1 MKLKLKIKLLLALSV
16 CITSTQAQTNTYQL
30 KRPITGVTANW
41 HKLKIPDDLYQ
52 KVNAGFEDLRIF
64 GIQGKDTLEV
74 PYLLKQRAEK
84 IISKEVDFRPVN
96 ESETADGYFYTFQ
109 LNSAA
114 IINQIALSFK
124 ETNFNW
130 LVTLEGSNANTE
142 WFTVLKDYRILSIKN
157 NQTDYQFTKLSFPNS
172 NYQYYR
178 LRIKSPKKPGL
189 LEALINKTD
198 TIKGVYDNVKYQ
210 SYELKNDA
218 KDKQTIIEVGLK
230 NAVPIAFLKL
240 NAQSDFDFYRPIRI
254 EYATDSIKTEKG
266 VQYNFATV
274 YDGTISSLEKPEFN
288 FSNVITNKLKIT
300 IANHDNKP
308 LRLSGL
314 ELKGNV
320 YELIAR
326 FDDLKANYA
335 LYYGKANAIS
345 PNYEIQNFENKIP
358 LNLTSVDVGEE
369 QKNSSYTVKIEKP
382 LFENKL
388 WLWSLMAVII
398 GLLGFFSFKML
409 KN

>member
-1 MKLKLKIKLLLALSV
+1 MKLKLKIKLLLALLV
-16 CITSTQAQTNTYQL
+16 CITATQAQTNIYQF
-30 KRPITGVTANW
+30 KRQITGVNANW
-41 HKLKIPDDLYQ
+41 HKIKVPDDLYQ

-74 PYLLKQRAEK
+74 PYILKQRAEQV
-84 IISKEVDFRPVN
+84 ISTKVDFKPIN
-96 ESETADGYFYTFQ
+96 ESETDGGFYYTFQ

-114 IINQIALSFK
+114 VINQITLSFK
-124 ETNFNW
+124 EKNFNW
-130 LVTLEGSNANTE
+130 LATLEGSNNNTD

-172 NYQYYR
+172 KYQYYR
-178 LRIKSPKKPGL
+178 LMIKSPEKPSL

-198 TIKGVYDNVKYQ
+198 TIKGVYADVKYQ
-210 SYELKNDA
+210 FYELKNDV
-218 KDKQTIIEVGLK
+218 KNKQTVIDVGLK
-230 NAVPIAFLKL
+230 NAVPISFVQI

-254 EYATDSIKTEKG
+254 EYATDSFKTEKG
-266 VQYNFATV
+266 IQYNFATI
-274 YDGTISSLEKPEFN
+274 YEGTISSLEKSEFS
-288 FSNVITNKLKIT
+288 FSNIITANLKIT
-300 IANHDNKP
+300 IDNNDNKP

-326 FDDLKANYA
+326 FDDLQADYA
-335 LYYGKANAIS
+335 LYYGKKDAVS
-345 PNYEIQNFENKIP
+345 PNYEIEKFENKIP
-358 LNLTSVDVGEE
+358 LNSTNVDVGEE
-369 QKNSSYTVKIEKP
+369 QKNPSYAVKTEKP
-382 LFENKL
+382 LFENNL

-398 GLLGFFSFKML
+398 ALLGFFSFRML

>member
-1 MKLKLKIKLLLALSV
+1 MKLKLKIKLLLALLV
-16 CITSTQAQTNTYQL
+16 CITATQAQTNIYQF
-30 KRPITGVTANW
+30 KRQITGVNANW
-41 HKLKIPDDLYQ
+41 HKIKVPDDLYQ

-74 PYLLKQRAEK
+74 PYILKQRAEQV
-84 IISKEVDFRPVN
+84 ISTKVDFKAIN
-96 ESETADGYFYTFQ
+96 ESETREGFYYTFQ

-114 IINQIALSFK
+114 VINQITLSFK

-130 LVTLEGSNANTE
+130 LATLEGSNNNTD

-172 NYQYYR
+172 KYQYYR
-178 LRIKSPKKPGL
+178 LMIKSPEKPSL

-198 TIKGVYDNVKYQ
+198 TIKGVYADIKYQ
-210 SYELKNDA
+210 FYELKNDA
-218 KDKQTIIEVGLK
+218 KNKQSVIDVGLK
-230 NAVPIAFLKL
+230 NAVPISFVQI

-254 EYATDSIKTEKG
+254 EYATDSFKTEKG
-266 VQYNFATV
+266 IQYNFATA
-274 YDGTISSLEKPEFN
+274 YDGTISSLEKPEFK
-288 FSNVITNKLKIT
+288 FSNVVTNRLKIT
-300 IANHDNKP
+300 ISNNDNKP

-314 ELKGNV
+314 QLKGNI

-326 FDDLKANYA
+326 FDDLNANYA
-335 LYYGKANAIS
+335 LFYGKTDALS
-345 PNYEIQNFENKIP
+345 PNYEIEKFENKIP
-358 LNLTSVDVGEE
+358 LNLTSVAIGEE
-369 QKNSSYTVKIEKP
+369 QKNPSYAVKTEKP

-398 GLLGFFSFKML
+398 GLLGFFSFRML